1 MRFPGLYIPPI
12 PNKQSGAKEAE
23 TVRERQYFLD
33 AFVKELSSLKYL
45 AQSKEVQIFLRPQG
59 DLEKALSKL
68 YKPQTQEILSTYR
81 ATLPVAEVSN
91 YQSILSV
98 SKLSIHIDTIVY
110 LVGLP
115 RQRH

>member
-45 AQSKEVQIFLRPQG
+45 AQSKEV
-59 DLEKALSKL
+59 
-68 YKPQTQEILSTYR
+68 
-81 ATLPVAEVSN
+81 
-91 YQSILSV
+91 
-98 SKLSIHIDTIVY
+98 
-110 LVGLP
+110 
-115 RQRH
+115 